1 MPTEVQT
8 TSSNPRQVE
17 TSIEAPQEPQPAPQ
31 TVSSEVSWMTL
42 AMEKTRSLQQLFT
55 SRFPRDFTAVQTTV
69 RQAQVQ
75 TMNQTDTHNRAQ
87 MLTQTLKIQP
97 STTPVQ
103 TANQPST
110 DAVKAETVQ
119 STSQTQSVKP
129 SQMALEQKTSTT
141 STGLSSREP
150 QMSKQV
156 NESQSEPQS
165 VCHPPVHTNPLTTKS
180 PLRSFIQ
187 TETSSHFAQGSATQP
202 LAQSCLSSGQHDT
215 LQQPP
220 WSNRSFHRTNQLKST
235 TSVSTTSSATVPSP
249 VPTLEKGERQANMQE
264 KEGSSLPGRR
274 PVWGGSVSER
284 AAFMEKQAESAN
296 PQGTKGVCGTSL

>member
-8 TSSNPRQVE
+8 ASSNTRQVE
-17 TSIEAPQEPQPAPQ
+17 TPVETSQEPQPAPQ
-31 TVSSEVSWMTL
+31 TTSSEVSWMSL

-55 SRFPRDFTAVQTTV
+55 SRFPRDFTAVQNTV
-69 RQAQVQ
+69 RQTQVQ
-75 TMNQTDTHNRAQ
+75 TMNQTETHNRAQ
-87 MLTQTLKIQP
+87 MQTQTLKIQP

-129 SQMALEQKTSTT
+129 SQMALQQKTSTT

-156 NESQSEPQS
+156 SESQSAPQ
-165 VCHPPVHTNPLTTKS
+165 PVSHLPVQTNPLTTQS
-180 PLRSFIQ
+180 PSRSFIQ
-187 TETSSHFAQGSATQP
+187 TETSSHFVQGCATQS
-202 LAQSCLSSGQHDT
+202 LAQSSQSSGQHDT

-220 WSNRSFHRTNQLKST
+220 WSNRSFHRTNQLKPTTSIST
-235 TSVSTTSSATVPSP
+235 TQSATASSP
-249 VPTLEKGERQANMQE
+249 VPTMEKGERQANMQE